1 MAEKTLKITLV
12 KSPIGAVPKHKATVK
27 AMGLTKMHKT
37 VELPDNES
45 IRGMIQQVGYM
56 LKVEEAK
63 EQEVSGMELSNLQ
76 PAEGSKH
83 SDNFRRG
90 RGHGSGNGK
99 TAGKGHKGQK
109 ARSGAPRPGFEGG
122 QMPLYRRI
130 PKRGFTNRNSKV
142 IVGINLSALEVF
154 ENGTTVTVETLIEKG
169 IVKNPKD
176 GVKILGNGE
185 LTKKLD
191 VKADAFSAS
200 AKEKIEALGGTA
212 EVM

>member
-1 MAEKTLKITLV
+1 
-12 KSPIGAVPKHKATVK
+12 
-27 AMGLTKMHKT
+27 
-37 VELPDNES
+37 
-45 IRGMIQQVGYM
+45 
-56 LKVEEAK
+56 
-63 EQEVSGMELSNLQ
+63 MELSNLR

-122 QMPLYRRI
+122 QMPLYRRL
-130 PKRGFTNRNSKV
+130 PKSGFKNRNTKE
-142 IVGINLSALEVF
+142 IVAINVGVLECFDNGATVDVLAL
-154 ENGTTVTVETLIEKG
+154 VEAG
-169 IVKNPKD
+169 IVKNPRD

-200 AKEKIEALGGTA
+200 AKEKIEAVGGTA